1 MFISELREFILFG
14 KDYFK
19 ARIVRFGHWF
29 EGLKNI
35 VVAFLVVKRGKYS
48 SSFLNTSFLLL
59 VVSAFVAGPIIAENN
74 PFVSSL
80 SQSQGSTQSAE
91 IAYDPTE
98 GAVGTVFS
106 DKPRSTIVEH
116 TVTGGE
122 TLESIGKKFGVS
134 ADTIKWANDL
144 KSANSIKPGQSLKIP
159 PINGI
164 VHKVASG
171 DSIYSI
177 AKKYQTNAQKIANFP
192 FNDFADLE
200 SFSLTP
206 GQILFVPD
214 GVPQEVKPPPS
225 RYIAAQYGPPAGV
238 GSSQFI
244 WPTTSHSVSQY
255 PVSYHMAFD
264 IESHTGNPPIFASA
278 GGTVSVP
285 GFQPGGYGNHV
296 IIDHGNGYQTLY
308 AHLSAITVSNGQ
320 SVGQGAQI
328 GVMGS
333 TGRSTGTHLHFEV
346 RSGGALLNPASFVRP

>member
-1 MFISELREFILFG
+1 MFIVELREFIRFG
-14 KDYFK
+14 KEYLK
-19 ARIVRFGHWF
+19 SRIIRFGKWF
-29 EGLKNI
+29 ERLKNL
-35 VVAFLVVKRGKYS
+35 VVAFLVIKRGKYS

-59 VVSAFVAGPIIAENN
+59 IVSAFVAGPIIAENN
-74 PFVSSL
+74 PFVSSFSQNQAAS
-80 SQSQGSTQSAE
+80 SQSAVV
-91 IAYDPTE
+91 AYDPSE
-98 GAVGTVFS
+98 SAVGTVFS
-106 DKPRSTIVEH
+106 DKPRSTIVTH

-134 ADTIKWANDL
+134 ADTIKWANDM
-144 KSANSIKPGQSLKIP
+144 KTATIKPGQTLKIP

-171 DSIYSI
+171 ESIYSI

-192 FNDFADLE
+192 FNDFADLDT
-200 SFSLTP
+200 FSLTS
-206 GQILFVPD
+206 GQILYVPD
-214 GVPQEVKPPPS
+214 GVPEQVKPVAP

-255 PVSYHMAFD
+255 PVSYHMAYD
-264 IESHTGNPPIFASA
+264 IESSGNPPIFAAA
-278 GGTVSVP
+278 GGTVIIP

-296 IIDHGNGYQTLY
+296 IVDHGNGYQTLY
-308 AHLSAITVSNGQ
+308 AHLSAITVSSGQ
-320 SVGQGAQI
+320 AVAQGQQV

-346 RSGGALLNPASFVRP
+346 RSGGAQLNPAGFVRP